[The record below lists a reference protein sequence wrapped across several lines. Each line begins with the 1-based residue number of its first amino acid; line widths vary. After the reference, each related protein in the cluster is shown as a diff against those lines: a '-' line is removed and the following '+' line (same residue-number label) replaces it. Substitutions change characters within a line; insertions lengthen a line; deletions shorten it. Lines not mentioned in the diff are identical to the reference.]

1 MASGFAGL
9 LQGIAGPVVKKALSA
24 LGIGVVSYAAIN
36 AALSA
41 VTAAVQSSYGS
52 MTGDVAG
59 ILGLAGI
66 GQAIGI
72 LLGAM
77 AARISYAQLSK
88 LQILAK

>member
-1 MASGFAGL
+1 MSGFAGL
-9 LQGIAGPVVKKALSA
+9 LQSIAGPVVKKALGA

-41 VTAAVQSSYGS
+41 VQSAVVSSYGA

-59 ILGLAGI
+59 ILGLAGV

-77 AARISYAQLSK
+77 VARISYAQLSK

>member
-1 MASGFAGL
+1 MSSGFAGL
-9 LQGIAGPVVKKALSA
+9 FQGIAGPVVKKALSA

-41 VTAAVQSSYGS
+41 VTSAVQNSYGS

>member
-24 LGIGVVSYAAIN
+24 LGIGVVSYAAIT

-41 VTAAVQSSYGS
+41 VQSAVIASYGA
-52 MTGDVAG
+52 MTADVAG
-59 ILGLAGI
+59 ILGLAGV

-77 AARISYAQLSK
+77 VARISYAQLSK

>member
-41 VTAAVQSSYGS
+41 VTSAVQSSYGS